1 MPCAPAS
8 RINRESANRSG
19 VQPWSRLLRSNAI
32 RLTLT
37 ESRVGIVG
45 NEVGAVAE
53 NVRQHGFAILS
64 MQEVS
69 SLIALADVNTIARES
84 FLASWNDLPTDDF
97 LADGGKYRFRR
108 HASLRLKYD
117 DVESWQSEAYRPH
130 WQPKAYNKLHGGV
143 FRTFAEVKPATT
155 ANPLYRNII
164 HAFGRVFREAAEP
177 SLATWFVETHQF
189 RIDARSGEGR
199 PTPEGAHRDG
209 VDYVLLLMLGRRDI
223 DGAVTTIYDNGGK
236 LLAEFMLH
244 EPFTAMLLDD
254 NRVVHATTPFRAS
267 GPNPERDTLVVTYR
281 KDGFLQP

>member
-1 MPCAPAS
+1 MNEA
-8 RINRESANRSG
+8 
-19 VQPWSRLLRSNAI
+19 L
-32 RLTLT
+32 
-37 ESRVGIVG
+37 VGIEANVASQLAARIHA
-45 NEVGAVAE
+45 EVAARVHA
-53 NVRQHGFAILS
+53 RGFAIVS
-64 MQEVS
+64 AQEVQAIVAVHEVS
-69 SLIALADVNTIARES
+69 ASQRAE
-84 FLASWNDLPTDDF
+84 FLASWNDLPIDEF

-108 HASLRLKYD
+108 HASLRLAYETAPHWID
-117 DVESWQSEAYRPH
+117 EPYRPH

-155 ANPLYRNII
+155 ANPLYRNIVDE
-164 HAFGRVFREAAEP
+164 FGAVFRAASVERVD
-177 SLATWFVETHQF
+177 TWFVESHQF

-223 DGAVTTIYDNGGK
+223 DGAVTTICDNDGK

-254 NRVVHATTPFRAS
+254 KRVVHATTPFKAS

-281 KDGFLQP
+281 SNGFLQP

>member
-1 MPCAPAS
+1 
-8 RINRESANRSG
+8 
-19 VQPWSRLLRSNAI
+19 
-32 RLTLT
+32 
-37 ESRVGIVG
+37 VGIVG

-84 FLASWNDLPTDDF
+84 FLASWNDLPPDEF

-108 HASLRLKYD
+108 HASLRLHYAR
-117 DVESWQSEAYRPH
+117 EPAWQDEPYRPH
-130 WQPKAYNKLHGGV
+130 WQPKSYNKLHGGV
-143 FRTFAEVKPATT
+143 FRTFGEVNPQTT
-155 ANPLYRNII
+155 ANAVYRSLVSSLG
-164 HAFGRVFREAAEP
+164 ATFRETLVEKP
-177 SLATWFVETHQF
+177 ATWFVETHQF

-209 VDYVLLLMLGRRDI
+209 VDYVLLLMLRRRDI